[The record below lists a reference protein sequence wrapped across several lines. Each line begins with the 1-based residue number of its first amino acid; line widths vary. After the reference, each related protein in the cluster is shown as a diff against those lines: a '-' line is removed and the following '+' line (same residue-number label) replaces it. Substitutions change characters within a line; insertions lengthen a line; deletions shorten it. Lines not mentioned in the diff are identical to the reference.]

1 MQDRALEKIAIS
13 GRCIEFK
20 QLTENPS
27 LCLNQNEYAVGVL
40 LKQRA
45 SRVIKY
51 SNSDACRQLSL
62 RQSKPA
68 VGSGRLGK

>member
-1 MQDRALEKIAIS
+1 MQDQALEEIAIS

-20 QLTENPS
+20 QLTQNPS
-27 LCLNQNEYAVGVL
+27 LCLNRNQYAVAIF

-45 SRVIKY
+45 ARVRF
-51 SNSDACRQLSL
+51 SNSDACRQPSL

-68 VGSGRLGK
+68 VGSGRLGQ